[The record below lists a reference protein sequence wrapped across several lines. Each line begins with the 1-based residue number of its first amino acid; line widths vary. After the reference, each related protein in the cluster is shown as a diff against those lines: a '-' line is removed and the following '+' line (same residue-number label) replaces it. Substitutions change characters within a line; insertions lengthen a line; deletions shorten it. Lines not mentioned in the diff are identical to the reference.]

1 MAGKIPIE
9 PMRRAYPT
17 GFASDFRCKAD
28 TTISNKYIKLKV
40 RYMGT
45 GKNKLYPVVD
55 DEAKKNLV
63 VFQANEGLRTRDDAV
78 EKILHMLP
86 TWQEQEDLIKKLQAD
101 LEEAKK
107 LNKELQDQ
115 VKSS

>member
-1 MAGKIPIE
+1 
-9 PMRRAYPT
+9 
-17 GFASDFRCKAD
+17 
-28 TTISNKYIKLKV
+28 
-40 RYMGT
+40 MGT

-86 TWQEQEDLIKKLQAD
+86 TWQEQEERIKKLTERIAE
-101 LEEAKK
+101 LESSI
-107 LNKELQDQ
+107 
-115 VKSS
+115 KSEV

>member
-1 MAGKIPIE
+1 
-9 PMRRAYPT
+9 
-17 GFASDFRCKAD
+17 
-28 TTISNKYIKLKV
+28 
-40 RYMGT
+40 MGT

-63 VFQANEGLRTRDDAV
+63 VFQAKEGFRTRDDAV

-86 TWQEQEDLIKKLQAD
+86 IWQEQENLIKKLQAD

-107 LNKELQDQ
+107 LNKELRDQ
-115 VKSS
+115 GKSR

>member
-107 LNKELQDQ
+107 LNEERQDQ